1 MAAFPMPAP
10 SITLFVEQR
19 WEIATKNS
27 SNEIIVRQT
36 GAYEGGVRSPGF
48 LHLPGLLGD
57 GRDFPGLVHVSDFF
71 PTLSSIVA
79 HVSSLPLTSY
89 HFSKEK
95 SRDKSIQTSKL
106 DNIDGVD
113 LFPAM
118 LSRYT
123 WSPG

>member
-1 MAAFPMPAP
+1 MAVFLMPAP
-10 SITLFVEQR
+10 SIILSVGLR
-19 WEIATKNS
+19 WEIVTKKS
-27 SNEIIVRQT
+27 SNETFGPQT

-48 LHLPGLLGD
+48 LHLPRVLGG
-57 GRDFPGLVHVSDFF
+57 GRDFPGLAHVSDFF
-71 PTLSSIVA
+71 PTLSSLVA

-118 LSRYT
+118 LSR
-123 WSPG
+123 